1 MVKSHS
7 IKVNNLKQ
15 TMTTKIDNLHQTFMP
30 KINRLKEKIKDAQ
43 STFTTKVKNL
53 TKQDKDISNKLGS
66 LITKLNDS
74 TRAQAVCHEPSNSR
88 RQGITKHD
96 STSDPSTANL

>member
-1 MVKSHS
+1 MVKSHRN
-7 IKVNNLKQ
+7 KVNNLKQ
-15 TMTTKIDNLHQTFMP
+15 TMTTKIDNLNQTFTP

-53 TKQDKDISNKLGS
+53 TKQDKVITNKLGC

-74 TRAQAVCHEPSNSR
+74 TRAQAVLVKKASR
-88 RQGITKHD
+88 V
-96 STSDPSTANL
+96 